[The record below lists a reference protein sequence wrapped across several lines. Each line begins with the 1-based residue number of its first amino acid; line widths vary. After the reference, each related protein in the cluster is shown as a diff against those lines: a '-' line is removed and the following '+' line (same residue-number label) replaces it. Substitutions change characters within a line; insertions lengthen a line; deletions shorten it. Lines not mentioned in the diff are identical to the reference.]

1 MLQSEFEEFMN
12 SNKSRLEGK
21 SDSEKIKLFIDW
33 CNKYGLEELIMR
45 LSSDGTSIF
54 DVGCFLDFTTR
65 GILIRKKSW
74 SRKFVD
80 TGFIGGMAPL
90 PYALLSSKLKI
101 TDITKKTLVET
112 ADVARKKEGLLSKY
126 VPYTEVAEISLR
138 PGLET
143 RVTNMLGS
151 TLRQNFLTIKTM
163 GGPALQYSLPVGK
176 NGPYDK
182 IYFWLSSILPI
193 DVSPF

>member
-33 CNKYGLEELIMR
+33 CNKYSLEELIIR

-54 DVGCFLDFTTR
+54 DVGCSLDFTTR
-65 GILIRKKSW
+65 GIIIRKKSW
-74 SRKFVD
+74 FRKFVD
-80 TGFIGGMAPL
+80 TGFIAGMAPL

-151 TLRQNFLTIKTM
+151 ALRQNFLTIKTM
-163 GGPALQYSLPVGK
+163 GGPALQYSLSAGK

-182 IYFWLSSILPI
+182 IYFWLSAILPI

>member
-33 CNKYGLEELIMR
+33 CNKYGLEELIIR
-45 LSSDGTSIF
+45 LSSDGASIF

-65 GILIRKKSW
+65 GIIIRKKSW
-74 SRKFVD
+74 FRKFVD
-80 TGFIGGMAPL
+80 TGFIAGMAPL

-151 TLRQNFLTIKTM
+151 ALRQNFLTIKTM
-163 GGPALQYSLPVGK
+163 GGPALQYSLSAGK

-182 IYFWLSSILPI
+182 IYFWLSAILPI

>member
-1 MLQSEFEEFMN
+1 MN

-33 CNKYGLEELIMR
+33 CNKYGLEELIIR

-80 TGFIGGMAPL
+80 TGFIAGMAPL

-112 ADVARKKEGLLSKY
+112 ADVARKKEGLVSKY

-182 IYFWLSSILPI
+182 IYFWLSTILPI

>member
-21 SDSEKIKLFIDW
+21 SDSEKIKLFIGW
-33 CNKYGLEELIMR
+33 CNKYGLEELIIR

-65 GILIRKKSW
+65 GIIIRKKSW
-74 SRKFVD
+74 FRKFVD
-80 TGFIGGMAPL
+80 TGFIAGMAPL

-151 TLRQNFLTIKTM
+151 ALRQNFLTIKTM
-163 GGPALQYSLPVGK
+163 GGPALQYSLSAGK

-182 IYFWLSSILPI
+182 IYFWLSAILPI

>member
-1 MLQSEFEEFMN
+1 MLESEFEEFLN
-12 SNKSRLEGK
+12 SNKSRLEGR
-21 SDSEKIKLFIDW
+21 SDSEKIKLFIEW
-33 CNKYGLEELIMR
+33 CNKYGLEELIIR
-45 LSSDGTSIF
+45 LSSDGTRIF

-80 TGFIGGMAPL
+80 TGFVAGMAPL
-90 PYALLSSKLKI
+90 PYALISSKLRI
-101 TDITKKTLVET
+101 ADITKKTLADT
-112 ADVARKKEGLLSKY
+112 ADVIRKKGSMLSKY

-138 PGLET
+138 PGTET

-151 TLRQNFLTIKTM
+151 TLRQNFLTIKTTES
-163 GGPALQYSLPVGK
+163 PPLRYSLPVGK
-176 NGPYDK
+176 NGPYEK
-182 IYFWLSSILPI
+182 VYYWLSAILPI

>member
-1 MLQSEFEEFMN
+1 MLQSEFEEFLN
-12 SNKSRLEGK
+12 SNKSRLEGR
-21 SDSEKIKLFIDW
+21 SDSEKIRLFIDW
-33 CNKYGLEELIMR
+33 CNKYGLEELIIR
-45 LSSDGTSIF
+45 LSSDGTRLF
-54 DVGCFLDFTTR
+54 EVGSFLDFTTK
-65 GILIRKKSW
+65 GILICKKNW

-80 TGFIGGMAPL
+80 TGFIAGMAPL

-112 ADVARKKEGLLSKY
+112 ADIIRKKESILSKY
-126 VPYTEVAEISLR
+126 VQYAEVAEISLR

-151 TLRQNFLTIKTM
+151 TLRQNFMFIKTKE
-163 GGPALQYSLPVGK
+163 GSQLQFSLPVGK

-182 IYFWLSSILPI
+182 IYYWLSAILPI